1 MAEISRPDRLLP
13 KPSRF
18 AFEPKPRPRKFL
30 TVPNILSIAR
40 IFLLIPLFHFLKLG
54 PKENGNFWA
63 IVVMAIALVSDMI
76 DGLIARWFHVETDW
90 GRVLD
95 PLADKIWLGALAIFL
110 ALPTRENPL
119 PLWFLVVILIRDVLI
134 VSGSYYVYKKR
145 GLVVTSNYIG
155 KATMFVIAVT
165 LISYTV
171 NWVPPLFSGLS
182 PISMVWVSCLFI
194 AISGAQYGLRFLH
207 YSSAQSATERVRS
220 DS

>member
-1 MAEISRPDRLLP
+1 MVAEISRPDRLLP

-40 IFLLIPLFHFLKLG
+40 ILLLIPLFHYLKLG

-95 PLADKIWLGALAIFL
+95 PLADKIWLGALAVFL
-110 ALPTRENPL
+110 ALPSRENPL
-119 PLWFLVVILIRDVLI
+119 PAWFLGLILVRDVTI
-134 VSGSYYVYKKR
+134 VLGSLYVFRKR
-145 GLVVTSNYIG
+145 GIVVTSNYLG
-155 KATMFVIAVT
+155 KAAMFVIALT
-165 LISYTV
+165 LICFTL
-171 NWVPPLFSGLS
+171 NLKIGWFEPMM
-182 PISMVWVSCLFI
+182 MVWVSCLFI
-194 AISGAQYGLRFLH
+194 AISGAQYGLRFIH
-207 YSSAQSATERVRS
+207 YSCNAAATKKVSAQA
-220 DS
+220 

>member
-1 MAEISRPDRLLP
+1 MVAEISRPDRLLP

-40 IFLLIPLFHFLKLG
+40 ILLLIPLFHYLKLG

-95 PLADKIWLGALAIFL
+95 PLADKIWLGALAVFL
-110 ALPTRENPL
+110 ALPSRENPL
-119 PLWFLVVILIRDVLI
+119 PAWFLGLILVRDVTI
-134 VSGSYYVYKKR
+134 VLGSLYVFRKR
-145 GLVVTSNYIG
+145 GIVVTSNYLG
-155 KATMFVIAVT
+155 KAAMFVIALT
-165 LISYTV
+165 LICFTL
-171 NWVPPLFSGLS
+171 NLKIGWFEPMM
-182 PISMVWVSCLFI
+182 MVWVSCLFI
-194 AISGAQYGLRFLH
+194 AISGAQYGLRFIH
-207 YSSAQSATERVRS
+207 YSGNAAATKKVSAQA
-220 DS
+220 

>member
-1 MAEISRPDRLLP
+1 MSEINRPDRLLP
-13 KPSRF
+13 RPSRF

-40 IFLLIPLFHFLKLG
+40 IFLLIPLFHYLKLG

-95 PLADKIWLGALAIFL
+95 PLADKIWLGALAVFL
-110 ALPTRENPL
+110 ALPSRENPL
-119 PLWFLVVILIRDVLI
+119 PMWFLGLILLRDVTI
-134 VSGSYYVYKKR
+134 VLGSYYVYRKR
-145 GLVVTSNYIG
+145 GLVVTSNYLG
-155 KATMFVIAVT
+155 KATMFVIAMT
-165 LISYTV
+165 LICYTL
-171 NWVPPLFSGLS
+171 NWAPPIFGSLS

-194 AISGAQYGLRFLH
+194 AVSGAQYGLRFVH
-207 YSSAQSATERVRS
+207 YGTSLKAGPNDA
-220 DS
+220 